1 MPYNREKYLIN
12 KEKELNRKLKEIY
25 DESLEIVES
34 RILRY
39 TIADKKN
46 FGKKRLSL
54 IRKERLKKQKELKKT
69 INDELK
75 ALEKKEV
82 LLIQKSQSE
91 VYEEVYYRNGFSI
104 ASILSTAKIWSNYG
118 HIRLNDKAIKAALT
132 DRVASKAALQVP
144 KISKS
149 HIKNLQ
155 KKIRKQVA
163 KSIATGLSEKELTK
177 IIGNLDSA
185 YSSIYANAQATA
197 RTEVFRAQSF
207 AYTDSIEEAE
217 EAGVDGQSFWNSV
230 LDARTRKDHRKM
242 NGQGKKIKGKNKGYF
257 VLPDGQ
263 RARYPRDVN
272 LTAEQSVNCRCLE
285 EFQPFGIQP
294 TKSFTRFDGETTEY
308 LNRKDLT
315 GDKRYK
321 KWLKGLK

>member
-1 MPYNREKYLIN
+1 MPYNREKYLIK
-12 KEKELNRKLKEIY
+12 KEKELNRKLKEVY
-25 DESLEIVES
+25 EESLEIVES

-39 TIADKKN
+39 KISDKKN

-69 INDELK
+69 INEELK

-82 LLIQKSQSE
+82 SLLQKAQNE
-91 VYEEVYYRNGFSI
+91 IYKEVYYRNGFSI
-104 ASILSTAKIWSNYG
+104 GESLSTAKTWSNYG
-118 HIRLNDKAIKAALT
+118 HIKLNDKAIRTALT
-132 DRVASKAALQVP
+132 DKVASKAALKIP
-144 KISKS
+144 NISKS

-155 KKIRKQVA
+155 GKIRKQVA
-163 KSIATGLSEKELTK
+163 KSIVTGLSEKELTK
-177 IIGNLDSA
+177 IIGDLDSA
-185 YSSIYANAQATA
+185 YKTVYANAQATA

-207 AYTDSIEEAE
+207 AYTDSIEAAE
-217 EAGVDGQSFWNSV
+217 SVGVEGQSFWNSV

-294 TKSFTRFDGETTEY
+294 TESFTRFDGETTEY
-308 LNRKDLT
+308 LNRKDLA